1 MKVFIG
7 GLLPTQQRI
16 VEAAC
21 PDGIELRFATS
32 DKDPRNWARAGRHCD
47 YCILITDFVSHKHGE
62 GLEAAGCKVI
72 RHTGGTT
79 RLKELLRELTER
91 AP

>member
-1 MKVFIG
+1 MLIG

-16 VEAAC
+16 IEAAC
-21 PDGIELRFATS
+21 PAGIELRFVAT
-32 DKDPRNWARAGRHCD
+32 DKDPRAWGRAGRHYD

-72 RHTGGTT
+72 RHTGGIT

>member
-7 GLLPTQQRI
+7 GLLPPQQRI

-32 DKDPRNWARAGRHCD
+32 DKDPRVWGRAGKHCD

-72 RHTGGTT
+72 RHTGGIT